1 MDFLRLLS
9 DDLQALRGETK
20 KKYPVVREA
29 VDKALATLP
38 SLQQQYAA
46 LLRAEASSPP
56 GPGHPLF
63 KNDSVL
69 RPFLLACNHTNA
81 SHKILILALVSIQR
95 LVSWD
100 AIEQSSVGSILR
112 VLQIQAEKNTHVD
125 VQVKLLQTLLQ
136 LVTLGFEEKS
146 TTAVAAAS
154 TTSTTTAA
162 AAATTREPDAENA
175 LVGNEDLVM
184 QAIWICVHLHGG
196 SSGASSVV
204 GNTAAMT
211 IRQVVSLA
219 FGKVQKSPEAKRVG
233 VLVFQELCFLSREE
247 NGVWLKRS
255 TTSPMSVALG
265 VELVETILSAH
276 ARLFRTDDE
285 CLAVLKQHVWSL
297 IQTALET
304 ACLDAKSAGTTAS
317 TSSST
322 SSTSTSLASAALSSL
337 SGGSNNSNNSSNS
350 VGALFFPLLTFN
362 CTMRHC
368 REVELIQISLKSHH
382 VLATI
387 ASRLRANI
395 MANQEKTPP
404 ESAKRMDEIVLAC
417 LRALCAFSFPL
428 PENTRSAGKSGN
440 IGNGSSSSNGG
451 MTSAQVDGGYQSDG
465 EASHDEGDASV
476 IVMITWREVHAM
488 KAISIR
494 DHRRVDRL
502 KA

>member
-95 LVSWD
+95 IVSWD

-154 TTSTTTAA
+154 TTSTTTTTTTTAA
-162 AAATTREPDAENA
+162 AAREPDAENA

-285 CLAVLKQHVWSL
+285 CLAVLKQHVCSL
-297 IQTALET
+297 MQTALET
-304 ACLDAKSAGTTAS
+304 ACLDAKAAGTTAS

-350 VGALFFPLLTFN
+350 VGALFFPLLVRV
-362 CTMRHC
+362 MR
-368 REVELIQISLKSHH
+368 L
-382 VLATI
+382 
-387 ASRLRANI
+387 
-395 MANQEKTPP
+395 
-404 ESAKRMDEIVLAC
+404 
-417 LRALCAFSFPL
+417 
-428 PENTRSAGKSGN
+428 
-440 IGNGSSSSNGG
+440 
-451 MTSAQVDGGYQSDG
+451 
-465 EASHDEGDASV
+465 ASV
-476 IVMITWREVHAM
+476 VLCNFSDIMPDECAVILQALLEVVSTGAFAVPGGSKSPGPGKLTHDYDGVGDLA
-488 KAISIR
+488 
-494 DHRRVDRL
+494 L
-502 KA
+502 